1 MWSMVELAP
10 YVLQWKGTII
20 SLKLKVQLNLY
31 NGANGSSNLEA
42 AAVF

>member
-1 MWSMVELAP
+1 MAVLFP
-10 YVLQWKGTII
+10 YVLPPLKGTIM